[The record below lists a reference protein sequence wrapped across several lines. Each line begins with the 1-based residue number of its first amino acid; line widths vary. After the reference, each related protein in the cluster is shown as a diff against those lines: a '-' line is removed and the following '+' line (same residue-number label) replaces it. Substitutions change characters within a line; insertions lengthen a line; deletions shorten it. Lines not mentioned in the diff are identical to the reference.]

1 MQSDF
6 LVLGSDQV
14 VHNVRPRR
22 VPSRVAEPT
31 LTDVAVDLRIR
42 ISSDFG
48 FAVRGE
54 ASRRR
59 LITLIRNDQLSKNLI
74 CS

>member
-22 VPSRVAEPT
+22 VASRVAEPT
-31 LTDVAVDLRIR
+31 LTDVAVDLRIG
-42 ISSDFG
+42 ISSGIG
-48 FAVRGE
+48 FTVRGE
-54 ASRRR
+54 ASCQQ
-59 LITLIRNDQLSKNLI
+59 LITLIRNDLLSKNLI

>member
-14 VHNVRPRR
+14 VDNVRPRR
-22 VPSRVAEPT
+22 VASRVAEPT

-42 ISSDFG
+42 ISSDIG

-54 ASRRR
+54 AS
-59 LITLIRNDQLSKNLI
+59 
-74 CS
+74 C

>member
-14 VHNVRPRR
+14 VHYVRPRR
-22 VPSRVAEPT
+22 VASRVAEPT
-31 LTDVAVDLRIR
+31 LTDVAVDLRIGV
-42 ISSDFG
+42 SSNIG

-54 ASRRR
+54 ASCQQ
-59 LITLIRNDQLSKNLI
+59 LIALIRNDLLSKNLI

>member
-14 VHNVRPRR
+14 VDNVRPRR
-22 VPSRVAEPT
+22 VASRVAEPT
-31 LTDVAVDLRIR
+31 LTDVAVDLRIG

-54 ASRRR
+54 ASCRQ
-59 LITLIRNDQLSKNLI
+59 LITLIRNDQLSKN
-74 CS
+74 

>member
-14 VHNVRPRR
+14 VDNVRPRR
-22 VPSRVAEPT
+22 VASRVAEPT
-31 LTDVAVDLRIR
+31 LTDVAVDLRIGV
-42 ISSDFG
+42 SSDIG

-54 ASRRR
+54 ASCQQ
-59 LITLIRNDQLSKNLI
+59 LITLIRNDLLSKNLI

>member
-22 VPSRVAEPT
+22 VASRVAEPT

-42 ISSDFG
+42 ISSDIG

-59 LITLIRNDQLSKNLI
+59 LITLIRNDQLRKNLI

>member
-22 VPSRVAEPT
+22 VASRVAEPT
-31 LTDVAVDLRIR
+31 LTDVAVDLRIG
-42 ISSDFG
+42 ISSDFDLLFEG
-48 FAVRGE
+48 
-54 ASRRR
+54 RRHV
-59 LITLIRNDQLSKNLI
+59 DG
-74 CS
+74 

>member
-1 MQSDF
+1 M
-6 LVLGSDQV
+6 LGSDKV

-22 VPSRVAEPT
+22 VASRVAEPT

-42 ISSDFG
+42 ISSDIG

-59 LITLIRNDQLSKNLI
+59 LITLIRDDQLRKNLI